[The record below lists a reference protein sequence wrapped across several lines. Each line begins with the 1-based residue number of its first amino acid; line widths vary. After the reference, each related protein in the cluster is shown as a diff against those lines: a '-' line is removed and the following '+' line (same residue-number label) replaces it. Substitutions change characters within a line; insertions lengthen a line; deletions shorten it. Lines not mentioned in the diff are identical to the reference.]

1 MTALSLPLFSFGY
14 YSRWSASIG
23 RRLPAPQAGGRD
35 NSRLAFVL
43 LSGFSLVLIF
53 LLTQQAGGLIPFLLL
68 GYRSSEETFGRGYL
82 AIGFPWLFVSTLFL
96 LARYARYRRRL
107 DALLFALALAATL
120 GMQLLQGNRSVLVY
134 VGIVVLVFVH
144 YAVKPLRWY
153 VLGPLAITVF
163 LALNLV
169 GLMRGSDYESFDDLY
184 ERSAGVAER
193 SGHGEDNM
201 FYTLTIGEFVVPFET
216 LPQMVRTVGISDTPW
231 YGVSVLRTPLYLIP
245 GAIFPDRPLP
255 LANWYMRR
263 FYGGGY
269 GLNEGRA
276 FFFLAEGYLNFMFA
290 GVVLV
295 ALLGGFGWGALHR
308 WMLSNAGNP
317 FVVMIYA
324 LAVGFIF
331 RAIAGDVSTILIG
344 MTQQSLVAAVLGLA
358 ITGARWRLPRPRLA
372 AQSSLA

>member
-1 MTALSLPLFSFGY
+1 
-14 YSRWSASIG
+14 
-23 RRLPAPQAGGRD
+23 
-35 NSRLAFVL
+35 
-43 LSGFSLVLIF
+43 
-53 LLTQQAGGLIPFLLL
+53 
-68 GYRSSEETFGRGYL
+68 
-82 AIGFPWLFVSTLFL
+82 
-96 LARYARYRRRL
+96 
-107 DALLFALALAATL
+107 
-120 GMQLLQGNRSVLVY
+120 
-134 VGIVVLVFVH
+134 
-144 YAVKPLRWY
+144 
-153 VLGPLAITVF
+153 
-163 LALNLV
+163 
-169 GLMRGSDYESFDDLY
+169 
-184 ERSAGVAER
+184 
-193 SGHGEDNM
+193 
-201 FYTLTIGEFVVPFET
+201 
-216 LPQMVRTVGISDTPW
+216 VGISDTPW

-295 ALLGGFGWGALHR
+295 ALLWGFGWGALHR
-308 WMLSNAGNP
+308 WMTSHSGNP